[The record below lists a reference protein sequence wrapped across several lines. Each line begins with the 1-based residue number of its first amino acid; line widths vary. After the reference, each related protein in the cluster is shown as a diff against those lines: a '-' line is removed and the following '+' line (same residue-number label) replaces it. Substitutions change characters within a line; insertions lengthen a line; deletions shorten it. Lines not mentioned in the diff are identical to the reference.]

1 MSTELIARAR
11 AGDHDAF
18 GELVAPY
25 ERELRVHCYR
35 FLGSVQDA
43 EDALQDTMF
52 AAWRGLQAFQERASV
67 RTWLYRV
74 ATNRCLNALR
84 SRKRRPATNTRL
96 PDVVPPEASRL
107 GDVPWLEPFPDI
119 LLEGLADDAPGPA
132 ARYEASEAISLAF
145 ITALQS
151 LPPRQR
157 AVLILR
163 DVLGYHAAEVADILD
178 AGEDSVTSALK
189 RARATMQR
197 RAESSAADEPSPRPN
212 SDVERA
218 VVARLADAFE
228 TGDVDALVALLTED
242 VLLAM
247 PPVPLEY
254 EGRELAKQFFTIV
267 AFREGRRYRVVP
279 TRANHQP
286 AFGIYMRDP
295 QTGVLHAN
303 GLIVATLAGN
313 RISALTRFDNSV
325 IAQFGLP
332 RTIDG

>member
-1 MSTELIARAR
+1 VSTDLIARAR
-11 AGDHDAF
+11 AGDQGAF

-25 ERELRVHCYR
+25 ERELHVHCYR

-52 AAWRGLQAFQERASV
+52 AAWRGLGEFEERSSI

-84 SRKRRPATNTRL
+84 SRKRRPATNVTL
-96 PDVVPPEASRL
+96 PDFEPPEASRL
-107 GDVPWLEPFPDI
+107 GDITWLEPYPDI
-119 LLEGLADDAPGPA
+119 LLEGLADDSPGPA
-132 ARYEASEAISLAF
+132 RRYESSEAISLAF

-163 DVLGYHAAEVADILD
+163 DVLGYHASEVANMLD
-178 AGEDSVTSALK
+178 TGEESVTSALK

-197 RAESSAADEPSPRPN
+197 RAESSAPDEPSPRPN
-212 SDVERA
+212 SEAERA
-218 VVARLADAFE
+218 VVARLAHAFE
-228 TGDVDALVALLTED
+228 SSDVDALVALLTED

-247 PPVPLEY
+247 PPLPLEY
-254 EGRELAKQFFTIV
+254 VGRDLAKQFFTIV
-267 AFREGRRYRVVP
+267 AFRGDRRYRVVP
-279 TRANHQP
+279 TRANRQP
-286 AFGIYMRDP
+286 AFGMYLRDP

-303 GLIVATLAGN
+303 GLIVATLAGD